1 MTFKEKG
8 KWFMSL
14 NKLKPRD
21 KTQEVNRKDNLHLKL
36 KNKWRGWMDKQNVPY
51 TYNVYICNVNN
62 NLALKSKE
70 ILLYG
75 WTLRTYT
82 KPVTKR

>member
-36 KNKWRGWMDKQNVPY
+36 KNK
-51 TYNVYICNVNN
+51 
-62 NLALKSKE
+62 
-70 ILLYG
+70 
-75 WTLRTYT
+75 
-82 KPVTKR
+82 